1 MFKVKDL
8 VSCKLEIAI
17 NSHSKDYKH
26 ILDKPCMLMLV
37 DLFQLNSHQ
46 LIQTSQPIHTVN
58 QAKATVS
65 ILKTHLATL
74 RHNQAMLM
82 AHTQLKTQATLKPSQ
97 LQAKVKVDILVPIQL
112 QVKVLFQLQEAMVVP
127 CQTILMLEG
136 DSINI
141 YMNLKN

>member
-1 MFKVKDL
+1 MFKVKDQ

-46 LIQTSQPIHTVN
+46 LIQTSQPILTVN

-82 AHTQLKTQATLKPSQ
+82 AHIQLKTQATLKPSQ
-97 LQAKVKVDILVPIQL
+97 FQAKVKVDILVPIQL
-112 QVKVLFQLQEAMVVP
+112 QEAMVVT

-136 DSINI
+136 DSIKIN
-141 YMNLKN
+141 MNLKNKNKNQNL